1 MPFIPP
7 LREFRQQARKSQQ
20 QVAAALCI
28 TRSAYSKLERGQ
40 TELTVKR
47 ACYVAQIFKILPS
60 ALLPMPTPDP
70 TEIGTA
76 AAELQYLR
84 TTAEHSVLDAYIRAI
99 DQYEEQV
106 PFDELDEYCWDYLA
120 MCNIRTRE
128 EYEAAGML
136 IGRPAAGTEQLAFE
150 QSLRAPDIYSLF
162 QHGIITDEFLL
173 KFWQIFQAKATPYF
187 EFEDKPFG
195 SVVKRLFPSEEVAA
209 VDGAMLS
216 SWPEPLPVESDES
229 AALPR
234 PMYQPGSSIE
244 DFAEEFRLH
253 HAATH
258 AKSDT
263 ELTPAE
269 IKAHIETLPPV
280 NWTEI
285 TQQSE
290 ARDLAWE
297 LEQLVF
303 TEADPVF
310 AHLRDDPAEYA
321 RTLTRLAGLA
331 WVMESLT
338 EEMSSIDVLAEEAA
352 RLTGEGYSTEFQN
365 ACDLFLAQQREAY
378 R

>member
-40 TELTVKR
+40 TELTMKR
-47 ACYVAQIFKILPS
+47 ACQIAHIFKILPS

-70 TEIGTA
+70 AEIGTA

-84 TTAEHSVLDAYIRAI
+84 ATAEHSVLDAYIRASE
-99 DQYEEQV
+99 QYEEQV
-106 PFDELDEYCWDYLA
+106 PFDELDEYCWEYLA
-120 MCNIRTRE
+120 MGNIKTRE
-128 EYEAAGML
+128 EYEAAGLL

-150 QSLRAPDIYSLF
+150 QILRAPGIYSLF

-173 KFWQIFQAKATPYF
+173 KFWRTFQAKATPYF

-195 SVVKRLFPSEEVAA
+195 PVVQKLLPSEEVAA
-209 VDGAMLS
+209 ADGALLT
-216 SWPEPLPVESDES
+216 SWPEPLLMESDES
-229 AALPR
+229 AALPY
-234 PMYQPGSSIE
+234 PVYQPGSPIE
-244 DFAEEFRLH
+244 DFAEEFRTH
-253 HAATH
+253 HAAAH
-258 AKSDT
+258 AKSGT
-263 ELTPAE
+263 ELTHAE
-269 IKAHIETLPPV
+269 IKAHIQTLPPV

-310 AHLRDDPAEYA
+310 AHLRNDPAEYA
-321 RTLTRLAGLA
+321 RTLARLAGLA

-338 EEMSSIDVLAEEAA
+338 EEMSSIDILAEEAA
-352 RLTGEGYSTEFQN
+352 QLSGAGYSPKFQT
-365 ACDLFLAQQREAY
+365 ACELFLARQREAY